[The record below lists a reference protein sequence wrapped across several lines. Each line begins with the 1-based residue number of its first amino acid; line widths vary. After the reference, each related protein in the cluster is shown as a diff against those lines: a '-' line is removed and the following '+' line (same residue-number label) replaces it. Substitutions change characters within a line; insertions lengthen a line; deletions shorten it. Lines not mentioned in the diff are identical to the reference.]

1 MPKKN
6 KEKLDIYSIINNK
19 FNYTI
24 NSLNNNK
31 LIIGL
36 AIIFFNLASKYLVLQ
51 ISDSEEALIK
61 NLVTREVF
69 IFVLIFINTRD
80 IILSFILTSSF
91 VLLSNTIFN
100 TKSKFCLIP
109 EKYKKLEKVL
119 DTNKDGI
126 VSDKE
131 IENAKKILEKANY
144 QNKNKF

>member
-61 NLVTREVF
+61 NLVTRE
-69 IFVLIFINTRD
+69 
-80 IILSFILTSSF
+80 
-91 VLLSNTIFN
+91 
-100 TKSKFCLIP
+100 
-109 EKYKKLEKVL
+109 
-119 DTNKDGI
+119 
-126 VSDKE
+126 
-131 IENAKKILEKANY
+131 
-144 QNKNKF
+144 